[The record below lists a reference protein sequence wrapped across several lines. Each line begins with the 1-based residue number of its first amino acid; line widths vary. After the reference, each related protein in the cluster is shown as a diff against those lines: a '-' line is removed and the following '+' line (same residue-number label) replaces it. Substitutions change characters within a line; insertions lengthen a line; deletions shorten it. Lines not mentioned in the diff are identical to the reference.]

1 MVQRDGALWHL
12 PIMLQMQSN
21 DNLKFDKMKNT
32 RAIYI
37 FVLFSLVSLFSCTKE
52 EPQVTDYINL
62 SRLSYT
68 FSNESDSVFVSVKAG
83 GEWNVSTDCDWITVG
98 EKQGD
103 SVCVKVN
110 PNETDEYKTGEIVF
124 TSASA
129 EAKFAV
135 EQLPKSFN
143 GQFYQFP
150 LNARAAISP
159 NGKYVAY
166 IYWEI
171 DMQANVYNY
180 YSVKLNLETGEEET
194 FKMEPYDEYGIYFY
208 LKATAISD
216 DGKTVIYSDDQNTID
231 GVFVNNEKV
240 DMRVPEGYKSPMYQA
255 LSADGTVVVGTVMRT
270 DKYGYVPVKWTNGE
284 METLEVPTVS
294 ATGDELVNGVIAR
307 GCSADGSVIYGSEWD
322 HQGVIYWKNGRMF
335 YPGLDYTSGE
345 SFRRINMFASY
356 FAMSP
361 NGKYLGAQYA
371 DTYRDI
377 NGSMNYPVIIN
388 TETGEAKIMEDCEFD
403 STILTVNNDGLAFG
417 GTPNTGTSFSYVYD
431 FEASATYEYK
441 QWMKDNYGINM
452 KDSHLINYCVDNRI
466 FFGYEFVPT
475 GLGNLCPPFVLV
487 LK

>member
-1 MVQRDGALWHL
+1 
-12 PIMLQMQSN
+12 MLQMLNN

-83 GEWNVSTDCDWITVG
+83 GEWNVSTDCDWITIG

-166 IYWEI
+166 VYWEI
-171 DMQANVYNY
+171 DMQANVYHY
-180 YSVKLNLETGEEET
+180 YGVIMNVETGKEEWHSE
-194 FKMEPYDEYGIYFY
+194 FEPYDEYGIYYY
-208 LKATAISD
+208 LTARAVSD
-216 DGKTVIYSDDQNTID
+216 DGKTVIWSDDMNTID
-231 GVFVNNEKV
+231 DVFVNGEKV
-240 DMRVPEGYKSPMYQA
+240 QMRVPEGYKSPMYNA
-255 LSADGTVVVGTVMRT
+255 VSSDGSIVIGNVMRT

-335 YPGLDYTSGE
+335 YPGLDYTEGE
-345 SFRRINMFASY
+345 YYKRIYMFASY

-361 NGKYLGAQYA
+361 NGKYLGAQYTDA
-371 DTYRDI
+371 YDRTV
-377 NGSMNYPVIIN
+377 NCPVLIN
-388 TETGEAKIMEDCEFD
+388 TETGEANIMKDCFD
-403 STILTVNNDGLAFG
+403 STILTVNDEGIAFG
-417 GTPNTGTSFSYVYD
+417 GTPNIGTSFSYVYD
-431 FEASATYEYK
+431 FESFATYEYK

-466 FFGYEFVPT
+466 FFGYEFVAT